1 METKKQIILRTYAV
15 YFTFIII
22 MLVVIVK
29 SVIIRFDGRDNVFSS
44 NSDKIEYRTAEIT
57 PRRGEILDCNL
68 SPLVTSVS
76 FFDLYMDTKTVKKE
90 LWVSK
95 INDLCKGL
103 SVFFPERT
111 ARSWYEYL
119 NNRRNQSKGARY
131 VLIQK
136 GVTNEIR
143 QKVRKLPIYNKGQ
156 YKGGLIDR
164 AETIIRKRPHEMLLQ
179 RTLGY
184 VKPPKENQNKD
195 TLYVGLEGAYNHYL
209 QGEVGQ
215 IVQQKISGSW
225 KPTGTVIKESIEG
238 ADVVTTIDKNIQ
250 EVAHSE
256 LLNQLKEKG
265 GRYGVAI
272 VMEVK
277 TGFVKAMVNLSQGHD
292 GNYYE
297 SYNHAIGTKQV
308 PGSTFK
314 LASLMAALEDGKVK
328 ITDTVN
334 AVGRYEFYDRSLN
347 DDNQYGY
354 GKITLKHAFE
364 KSSNVIGKVIFD
376 AYRNEPQ
383 DFLNKLQSFGITQ
396 KLNINLLGEKK
407 PYLAQPGTRD
417 WWGGS
422 LAWLSIGYEVQQTPL
437 QTLAFYNTVANNG
450 TYVKPQF
457 ASEIRRGK
465 EVIEQ
470 YEPIIIKKQIC
481 SQRTLK
487 ILKECLEGVVEN
499 GTGKQLKSSYF
510 KIAGKTGTAKIAQ
523 GNQGYGIDGE
533 QKYIASFAGY
543 FPADDPIYS
552 CIVVVSDPTKDI
564 YGASVSGTVF
574 AAIAN
579 KVYATSL
586 QYQKAINEGKGKSS
600 IPYSKDGNAFATKE
614 ALLKLK
620 IKYSSK
626 TNSEWINTNR
636 TEDGINLSPV
646 QTKKNT
652 VPDVRGMGLRDAIVL
667 LEKTGMKVRAT
678 GYGAVSTQS
687 LEAGKP
693 AVAGGIIEIELR

>member
-1 METKKQIILRTYAV
+1 METKKNIILKTYMIYILFV
-15 YFTFIII
+15 LI
-22 MLVVIVK
+22 MITVIVK
-29 SVIIRFDGRDNVFSS
+29 SIMIRFDGRENVFST

-90 LWVSK
+90 LWVSQ
-95 INDLCKGL
+95 INGLCKGL
-103 SVFFPERT
+103 SELFPERS
-111 ARSWYEYL
+111 AREWYEYL
-119 NNRRNQSKGARY
+119 NRRRNQSKGARY

-136 GVTNEIR
+136 GVTNDIR
-143 QKVRKLPIYNKGQ
+143 QKVRKLPIYNEGQ

-164 AETIIRKRPHEMLLQ
+164 EETIVRKRPHEMLMQ

-184 VKPPKENQNKD
+184 VKAPKKNQNKD
-195 TLYVGLEGAYNHYL
+195 TLLVGIEGAFNNYL
-209 QGEVGQ
+209 KGEVGQ
-215 IVQQKISGSW
+215 IVQQKISGGW
-225 KPTGTVIKESIEG
+225 KSTGSVIKESLEG

-256 LLNQLKEKG
+256 LLHQLKEKG

-277 TGFVKAMVNLSQGHD
+277 TGFVKAMVNLSADKD

-314 LASLMAALEDGKVK
+314 LASLMAALEDGKVN
-328 ITDTVN
+328 ITDSVK
-334 AVGRYEFYDRSLN
+334 AVGKYEFYDRSLN
-347 DDNQYGY
+347 DDNKYGY
-354 GKITLKHAFE
+354 GTITLKRAFE

-376 AYRNEPQ
+376 AYRKEPQ
-383 DFLNKLQSFGITQ
+383 DFISRLNSFGLTE
-396 KLNINLLGEKK
+396 KLGINILGEKQ
-407 PYLAQPGTRD
+407 PYLALPGTKD

-422 LAWLSIGYEVQQTPL
+422 LAWMSIGYEVQQTPL
-437 QTLAFYNTVANNG
+437 QTLAFYNSVANNG
-450 TYVKPQF
+450 TFVKPQF
-457 ASEIRRGK
+457 ASEIRRGTQ
-465 EVIEQ
+465 V
-470 YEPIIIKKQIC
+470 IKKYDPIVINEKVC
-481 SQRTLK
+481 SDKTLK
-487 ILKECLEGVVEN
+487 ILQDCLEGVVEH

-533 QKYIASFAGY
+533 QKYIASFVGY
-543 FPADDPIYS
+543 FPADDPVYS

-574 AAIAN
+574 TAIAN
-579 KVYATSL
+579 KVFATSL
-586 QYQKAINEGKGKSS
+586 QYQKAVNEGKSYKS
-600 IPYSKDGNAFATKE
+600 IPYSKDGNRFNTQE
-614 ALLKLK
+614 VLQTLK
-620 IKYSSK
+620 INNYSK
-626 TNSEWINTNR
+626 HNAEWINTNR
-636 TEDGINLSPV
+636 KENGIILTPV
-646 QTKKNT
+646 KVEKNK
-652 VPDVRGMGLRDAIVL
+652 VPDVKGMGLRDALVL
-667 LEKTGMKVRAT
+667 LEKTGMKVRAK
-678 GYGAVSTQS
+678 GYGAVSSQS
-687 LEAGKP
+687 LAPGST

>member
-1 METKKQIILRTYAV
+1 MENKKNIILKTYVMYIAFV
-15 YFTFIII
+15 LIMII
-22 MLVVIVK
+22 VIVK
-29 SVIIRFDGRDNVFSS
+29 SVMIRFDGRENVFSS

-90 LWVSK
+90 LWISQ
-95 INDLCKGL
+95 INGLCKGL
-103 SVFFPERT
+103 SELFPGRT
-111 ARSWYEYL
+111 AREWYEYL
-119 NNRRNQSKGARY
+119 NRRRKQSKGARY

-136 GVTNEIR
+136 GVTNEVR
-143 QKVRKLPIYNKGQ
+143 QKVRKLPIYNEGQ
-156 YKGGLIDR
+156 DQGGLIDR
-164 AETIIRKRPHEMLLQ
+164 EETIVRKRPHEMLLQ

-184 VKPPKENQNKD
+184 VKAPKKNQNKD
-195 TLYVGLEGAYNHYL
+195 TLFVGIEGAYNNYL
-209 QGEVGQ
+209 EGEVGQ

-225 KPTGTVIKESIEG
+225 KPTGSVVKESLEG

-277 TGFVKAMVNLSQGHD
+277 TGFVKAMVNLSEGKD
-292 GNYYE
+292 GEYYE

-314 LASLMAALEDGKVK
+314 LASLMAALEDGKVNIK
-328 ITDTVN
+328 DSVN
-334 AVGRYEFYDRSLN
+334 AVGKYEFYDRSLN
-347 DDNQYGY
+347 DDNKYGY

-376 AYRNEPQ
+376 AYRREPQ
-383 DFLNKLQSFGITQ
+383 EFINRLESFGITE
-396 KLNINLLGEKK
+396 KLDLKILGEKK
-407 PYLAQPGTRD
+407 PYLAKPGTKD

-422 LAWLSIGYEVQQTPL
+422 LAWMSIGYEVQQTPL
-437 QTLAFYNTVANNG
+437 QTLAFYNAVANNG
-450 TYVKPQF
+450 SFVKPQF
-457 ASEIRRGK
+457 ASEIRRGSK
-465 EVIEQ
+465 VIEK
-470 YEPIIIKKQIC
+470 YDPIVLNAKIC
-481 SQRTLK
+481 SENTLT
-487 ILKECLEGVVEN
+487 ILKDCLEGVVKN

-523 GNQGYGIDGE
+523 GNQGYGVDGE
-533 QKYIASFAGY
+533 QKYIASFVGY
-543 FPADDPIYS
+543 FPADDPVYS
-552 CIVVVSDPTKDI
+552 CIVIVSDPTKDI

-586 QYQKAINEGKGKSS
+586 QYQKAINEGKSYKS
-600 IPYSKDGNAFATKE
+600 IPYSKDGNRFDTQE
-614 ALLKLK
+614 VLQTLK
-620 IKYSSK
+620 INNYSKY
-626 TNSEWINTNR
+626 NSEWINTNR
-636 TEDGINLSPV
+636 KEDGIILTPV
-646 QTKKNT
+646 KVEKNI
-652 VPDVRGMGLRDAIVL
+652 VPNVKGMGLRDALVL
-667 LEKTGMKVRAT
+667 LEKTGMKVRAK
-678 GYGAVSTQS
+678 GYGAVATQS
-687 LEAGKP
+687 LNPGST
-693 AVAGGIIEIELR
+693 AVVGGIIEIELR

>member
-1 METKKQIILRTYAV
+1 MEIKKNIILKTYVIYIAFV
-15 YFTFIII
+15 LI
-22 MLVVIVK
+22 MILVIVK
-29 SVIIRFDGRDNVFSS
+29 SVMIRFDGRENVFSS

-90 LWVSK
+90 LWVAQ
-95 INDLCKGL
+95 INGLCQGL
-103 SVFFPERT
+103 SELFPERST
-111 ARSWYEYL
+111 REWYEYL
-119 NNRRNQSKGARY
+119 NNRRNKNKGARY
-131 VLIQK
+131 VLINK

-143 QKVRKLPIYNKGQ
+143 QKVRKLPIFKEGQ

-164 AETIIRKRPHEMLLQ
+164 EETIVRKRPHEMLLQ

-184 VKPPKENQNKD
+184 VKPPKKNQNKD
-195 TLYVGLEGAYNHYL
+195 TLLVGIEGAYNTYL
-209 QGEVGQ
+209 EGEVGQ

-225 KPTGTVIKESIEG
+225 KPTGSVIKESVEG

-277 TGFVKAMVNLSQGHD
+277 TGFVKAMVNLSQGKD
-292 GNYYE
+292 NEYYE

-314 LASLMAALEDGKVK
+314 LASLMAALEDGKVNIK
-328 ITDTVN
+328 DSVN
-334 AVGRYEFYDRSLN
+334 AVGKYEFYDRSLN
-347 DDNQYGY
+347 DDNKYGY
-354 GKITLKHAFE
+354 GTITLKHAFE

-376 AYRNEPQ
+376 AYRKEPQ
-383 DFLNKLQSFGITQ
+383 DFLSRLESFGLTE
-396 KLNINLLGEKK
+396 KLGINVLGEKK
-407 PYLAQPGTRD
+407 PYLAQPGTKD

-422 LAWLSIGYEVQQTPL
+422 LAWMSIGYEVQQTPL
-437 QTLAFYNTVANNG
+437 QTLAFYNAVANNG
-450 TYVKPQF
+450 AFVQPQF
-457 ASEIRRGK
+457 ASEIRRGSQ
-465 EVIEQ
+465 VIEK
-470 YEPIIIKKQIC
+470 YDPIVLNAKVC
-481 SQRTLK
+481 SDKTLS
-487 ILKECLEGVVEN
+487 ILRDCLEGVVEH

-523 GNQGYGIDGE
+523 GNQGYGVDGE
-533 QKYIASFAGY
+533 QKYIASFVGY
-543 FPADDPIYS
+543 FPAEEPVYS

-586 QYQKAINEGKGKSS
+586 QYQKAINEGKSYKSV
-600 IPYSKDGNAFATKE
+600 PYSKDGNRFDTQE
-614 ALLKLK
+614 VLQTLK
-620 IKYSSK
+620 INNYSKYSS
-626 TNSEWINTNR
+626 EWISTNR
-636 TEDGINLSPV
+636 KEDGIILTPV
-646 QTKKNT
+646 KIEKNK
-652 VPDVRGMGLRDAIVL
+652 VPNVKGMGLRDALVL
-667 LEKTGMKVRAT
+667 LEKTGMQVRST
-678 GYGAVSTQS
+678 GYGAVANQS
-687 LEAGKP
+687 LAPGSA